1 MRCAATGSQSTQ
13 HTHNNNPE
21 YDYLF
26 KLLLIG
32 DSGAGKSCLL
42 TRFADA
48 VYSDGYISTI
58 GVDFKIRTIE
68 LDSKVCKLQI
78 WDTAGQERFRTIT
91 SSYYRGAH
99 GIILVYDVTDDES
112 FQNIRYVWM
121 REISR
126 YGTDGV
132 TTLLVG
138 NKSDLVQQKVV
149 SFVDGKEFADTYGMH
164 FLEASAKTA
173 TNVDQ
178 AFLTMAAA
186 IMGSIER
193 AGAGGAGGGFSGA
206 RGVPIKVGGT
216 TTKLRVGGGTCC

>member
-1 MRCAATGSQSTQ
+1 MLRAIQCFARSTS
-13 HTHNNNPE
+13 P
-21 YDYLF
+21 
-26 KLLLIG
+26 
-32 DSGAGKSCLL
+32 
-42 TRFADA
+42 
-48 VYSDGYISTI
+48 

-99 GIILVYDVTDDES
+99 GIILVYDVTDEES
-112 FQNIRYVWM
+112 FSNIRNVWM
-121 REISR
+121 REVDR

-138 NKSDLVQQKVV
+138 NKSDLVRQKVV
-149 SFVDGKEFADTYGMH
+149 TFTDGKEFANTYGMH

-178 AFLTMAAA
+178 AFLTMAAT
-186 IMGSIER
+186 IMGTVSTER
-193 AGAGGAGGGFSGA
+193 AEAGPGGG
-206 RGVPIKVGGT
+206 GVLGTFKVGGT
-216 TTKLRVGGGTCC
+216 ATKLRVGGGTCC